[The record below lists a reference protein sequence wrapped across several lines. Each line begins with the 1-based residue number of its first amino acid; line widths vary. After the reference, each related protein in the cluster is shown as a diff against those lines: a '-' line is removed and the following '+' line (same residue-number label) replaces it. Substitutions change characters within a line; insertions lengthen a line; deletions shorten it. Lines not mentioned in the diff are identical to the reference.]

1 MSKKITS
8 YQTAEFGKFEE
19 IVGSSEYPPVSVTRI
34 SYPDTTNAF
43 PSNSAVEP
51 LSSIEV
57 YPKYAVLTKLIN
69 PEDIKVS
76 LSAQNINMNLDEIEL
91 NTDEIE
97 SLIANS
103 NTLLAS
109 LTSITQTEF
118 DQTQTLLDA
127 LTSLQNS
134 KQDEVITLLNQLTA
148 NTDSLEINSDE
159 VEALLSGSNSRL
171 DALTAIDY
179 ATSSKQDSII
189 TLLDVLT
196 AKETTISLD
205 VSAININ
212 TDEIEEL
219 IEQSNTLLDAL
230 TAKVTITDITGLETR
245 LDVLTAVDYAT
256 SAKQDVSNTL
266 FDSLTAIQ
274 VEKQDQII
282 TLLNSISGYVS
293 EVDISINGI
302 ESNVDQVETLLN
314 DLTASNVNV
323 PGFSIPPYDE
333 INFNY
338 VGSTDIFRTVTYL
351 NNTTQVMSLSFTYI
365 TEPPTLGDA
374 IIQSVKKI

>member
-134 KQDEVITLLNQLTA
+134 KQDEVITLLSQLTA
-148 NTDSLEINSDE
+148 NTDSLEVNTDD

-179 ATSSKQDSII
+179 ATSSKQD
-189 TLLDVLT
+189 
-196 AKETTISLD
+196 
-205 VSAININ
+205 
-212 TDEIEEL
+212 
-219 IEQSNTLLDAL
+219 
-230 TAKVTITDITGLETR
+230 
-245 LDVLTAVDYAT
+245 
-256 SAKQDVSNTL
+256 
-266 FDSLTAIQ
+266 
-274 VEKQDQII
+274 QII
-282 TLLNSISGYVS
+282 TLLHSISGYVS
-293 EVDISINGI
+293 EVDINVNEI

-333 INFNY
+333 ISFNY

-351 NNTTQVMSLSFTYI
+351 KNSTQVMSLSFTYV
-365 TEPPTLGDA
+365 TEPPTTGNA
-374 IIQSVKKI
+374 IIQSVKKV

>member
-19 IVGSSEYPPVSVTRI
+19 IIGSSEYPPVSVTRI

-148 NTDSLEINSDE
+148 NTDSLEINTDE

-196 AKETTISLD
+196 AKETTISID

-212 TDEIEEL
+212 TDEIEGL

-230 TAKVTITDITGLETR
+230 TSSSEQIKID
-245 LDVLTAVDYAT
+245 T
-256 SAKQDVSNTL
+256 SSSV
-266 FDSLTAIQ
+266 
-274 VEKQDQII
+274 
-282 TLLNSISGYVS
+282 TLLS
-293 EVDISINGI
+293 ELTS
-302 ESNVDQVETLLN
+302 SNIHV
-314 DLTASNVNV
+314 A
-323 PGFSIPPYDE
+323 GFSIPPYDE
-333 INFNY
+333 INLEYEGTTNY
-338 VGSTDIFRTVTYL
+338 LRKVSYSE
-351 NNTTQVMSLSFTYI
+351 NTTEVLALSFFYV
-365 TEPPTLGDA
+365 TEPPTDSDNRILK
-374 IIQSVKKI
+374 VKKL